1 MIHMT
6 NLNTA
11 NFEGEVINSNK
22 PVAVD
27 FWAAWCGPC
36 RMLAPVFEEL
46 SGEYDGKVKF
56 CKVNIDEQGA
66 LAAQYGVVSIPTVI
80 IFKDGKEAKRIVGAH
95 DADEYADA
103 FDALI

>member
-1 MIHMT
+1 MT
-6 NLNTA
+6 NLTA
-11 NFEGEVINSNK
+11 SSFEGEVINSNI

-46 SGEYDGKVKF
+46 SAEYDGKVKF

-66 LAAQYGVVSIPTVI
+66 LASHYGVVSIPTVI
-80 IFKDGKEAKRIVGAH
+80 VFKNGNEVQRIVGAH
-95 DADEYADA
+95 SADDYADV
-103 FDALI
+103 FDGLL

>member
-1 MIHMT
+1 MT
-6 NLNTA
+6 NLNA
-11 NFEGEVINSNK
+11 SNFEGEVINPSI

-27 FWAAWCGPC
+27 FWASWCGPC

-66 LAAQYGVVSIPTVI
+66 LAAEYGVVSIPTVI
-80 IFKDGKEAKRIVGAH
+80 VFKNGKEAKRVVGAR
-95 DADEYADA
+95 DADEYAEI
-103 FDALI
+103 FDELI